1 MVVHLTGS
9 WRSPVK
15 LVCRLQAGE
24 LPPEAGQHVDGIRL
38 VGCESWPSSTLS
50 ETLLLIHGMW
60 VMRELPSL
68 GHCGA

>member
-15 LVCRLQAGE
+15 LVCGRQAGE
-24 LPPEAGQHVDGIRL
+24 LPPEAGQRVDGVWL
-38 VGCESWPSSTLS
+38 VGRESSPSSTLS
-50 ETLLLIHGMW
+50 ETLLLIRGMW